1 VTRLHWRDPDAPT
14 ADRVTAV
21 EVFFD
26 VVFVF
31 TLTQLTRT
39 LEANLSLSGIGQV
52 LLVFGVLWYM
62 YGGYAWLTNHVPP
75 RRTSQKLVLFTGMAG
90 FFMTAIGIPQAFS
103 ETGLL
108 FAAGYL
114 VVVCVHLLLFTQSDA
129 LAGVARLA
137 PYNIGGAL
145 LILAAKFTHGRAMYA
160 LWLAGYFLMVV
171 LPYLIPRYSWVA
183 AARAFHVSAE
193 HFVER
198 HGVLV
203 MIALGESVIAIG
215 AGVHVEHSTLGNAG
229 VIVLALALP
238 GAIWWTYFADYQ
250 AAEHALREADEAA
263 RSLLSVKGY
272 YFAHIPILLGIVIA
286 AAGIHAAVEDPGG
299 KTEWRAA
306 AALAGGV
313 ALFLAGVA
321 AFQHIMSIGR
331 PRSRVVAALVM
342 LVTIPIG
349 ARVNATVHLVS
360 VVAVLIAMLLLG
372 APYHH
377 EAPIATTREPGGASR
392 ETAHAKPT

>member
-1 VTRLHWRDPDAPT
+1 MTRLRWRDPDAAP

-39 LEANLSLSGIGQV
+39 LEENLSLAGLGQV
-52 LLVFGVLWYM
+52 LLLFGVLWYM

-75 RRTSQKLVLFTGMAG
+75 RRTSQKLVLFAGMAG
-90 FFMTAIGIPQAFS
+90 FFISAIGIPHTFG
-103 ETGLL
+103 ETGRL

-114 VVVCVHLLLFTQSDA
+114 VVICVHLLLFTQSDA
-129 LAGVARLA
+129 LAGVVRLA
-137 PYNIGGAL
+137 PYNVGGAL
-145 LILAAKFTHGRAMYA
+145 LVLAATFARGAAAYA
-160 LWLAGYFLMVV
+160 LWLAGYFVMVV
-171 LPYLIPRYSWVA
+171 LPYLVPRYSWVG

-215 AGVHVEHSTLGNAG
+215 AGVRVARATLGIVG

-238 GAIWWTYFADYQ
+238 GAMWWTYFADYD
-250 AAEHALREADEAA
+250 AAEHALGGADDAA
-263 RSLLSVKGY
+263 RSMLSVKGY
-272 YFAHIPILLGIVIA
+272 YFAHIPILLGIVVA
-286 AAGIHAAVEDPGG
+286 AAGIHAAVATPGG
-299 KTEWRAA
+299 HTEWRAA

-313 ALFLAGVA
+313 ALFLTGVA
-321 AFQHIMSIGR
+321 TFQHVMSIGR
-331 PRSRVVAALVM
+331 PSTRLAAALVI

-349 ARVNATVHLVS
+349 AMVNATLHLAS
-360 VVAVLIAMLLLG
+360 VLGVLVVMLLLG
-372 APYHH
+372 APYRHR
-377 EAPIATTREPGGASR
+377 APVMATPEPIRARATT
-392 ETAHAKPT
+392 HAKPT